1 MLRHTLF
8 SPILATCI
16 SFVVTLLLSGT
27 SINSSNCN
35 SNCNCNSNSNSNN
48 GFALAFSPNQ
58 TSGKSL
64 GFALAMSSSSSPS
77 IVAPT
82 WDDLKEKASETPVGK
97 ALDRDLELRAKGK
110 GSPHVHSKIRLFD
123 GTDEKPTYTLFRDH
137 AGWCPY
143 CQKTM
148 LLIEA
153 KQIPIQI
160 ELVNMRSYGDKSR
173 SFLSKV
179 PNGMLPAIEDNRSGN
194 VALDSA
200 YIMEFLEQAH
210 PSPEFKRMV
219 PSPSEQPEDHRRYK
233 NLMGL
238 ERELFRWWCT
248 LVFRPE
254 TPGSGNPASALMGKL
269 MGGAAG
275 EEGDSYVS
283 PTMRAFVECLET
295 VDSQLRATKGPYFLD
310 YSTDHPTMID
320 FVFAS
325 HVERMLA
332 SCAYWKG
339 MNLRN
344 PSEYPQ
350 LDGLRTW
357 MEALEKHEYYLAFK
371 SDYYTHVKDIPPQYG
386 PGCDGVS
393 RLAKVRAYQ
402 DDIVGAAS
410 SWTLPLEDDEALQPL
425 FKGIPLPKCVLEAA
439 SIDADADGSYVSSA
453 SSESMKKACQTMA
466 AWKLC
471 GNGPA
476 IAKFCAR
483 GGPKGAKN
491 MRKTFGA
498 ELADPYAEADE
509 SLIPAVEACLQI
521 VARAMLEGETNAVP
535 SNPEFAAALL
545 ETANGSN
552 KGVANSLAY
561 LRDRIGVPRDLPL
574 ASARYL
580 RAYLNW
586 AIDVVL
592 KE

>member
-1 MLRHTLF
+1 
-8 SPILATCI
+8 
-16 SFVVTLLLSGT
+16 
-27 SINSSNCN
+27 
-35 SNCNCNSNSNSNN
+35 
-48 GFALAFSPNQ
+48 
-58 TSGKSL
+58 
-64 GFALAMSSSSSPS
+64 
-77 IVAPT
+77 
-82 WDDLKEKASETPVGK
+82 
-97 ALDRDLELRAKGK
+97 
-110 GSPHVHSKIRLFD
+110 
-123 GTDEKPTYTLFRDH
+123 
-137 AGWCPY
+137 
-143 CQKTM
+143 M

-153 KQIPIQI
+153 KEIPIQI
-160 ELVNMRSYGDKSR
+160 ELVNMRSYGDKPR

-179 PNGMLPAIEDNRSGN
+179 PNGMLPALEDNRSGN

-219 PSPSEQPEDHRRYK
+219 PSPGEQPEDYKRYK
-233 NLMGL
+233 YLMGL

-254 TPGSGNPASALMGKL
+254 TPGNGNPASALMGKL
-269 MGGAAG
+269 MGGASSG
-275 EEGDSYVS
+275 DKGDSYVS

-310 YSTDHPTMID
+310 YSTEHPTMID

-339 MNLRN
+339 MDLRS
-344 PSEYPQ
+344 PSDYPQ

-386 PGCDGVS
+386 PGFDGVG
-393 RLAKVRAYQ
+393 RLAKVQAYQ
-402 DDIVGAAS
+402 DDIVGASS
-410 SWTLPLEDDEALQPL
+410 SWTLPLQDDEKLQPL
-425 FKGIPLPKCVLEAA
+425 WKGIPLPKCVLEAA
-439 SIDADADGSYVSSA
+439 NIDADADGSYSSSA
-453 SSESMKKACQTMA
+453 SSASMKQACQTMA
-466 AWKLC
+466 AWKVC

-483 GGPKGAKN
+483 GGPDGAKN
-491 MRKTFGA
+491 VRKTFGA
-498 ELADPYAEADE
+498 ELADPYAKPDEAV
-509 SLIPAVEACLQI
+509 IPTVEACLKI
-521 VARAMLEGETNAVP
+521 VAQAMLEGETNAIP
-535 SNPEFAAALL
+535 TDTKFATALL
-545 ETANGSN
+545 DRAHGSN
-552 KGVANSLAY
+552 QSVANSLAY

-592 KE
+592 KA